1 MFQQVMNWM
10 RDNKI
15 LPQIS
20 DTERQALEAGD
31 VWIDGQ
37 FFGGKVDF
45 ENILAENYDQLPAH
59 EQAFLD
65 GPVEE
70 LLKMADAYELSRT
83 RKLPDDV
90 FKFMADNGFF
100 AMQIAKEYG
109 GMPMSTQAKSCIMAK
124 VSSYSGLLSAMVVI
138 PNSLGAA
145 ELLGHYG
152 TDEQKNYY
160 LPKLAKGEFI
170 PCFGLTEPTAGN

>member
-70 LLKMADAYELSRT
+70 LLKMADAYELSR
-83 RKLPDDV
+83 
-90 FKFMADNGFF
+90 
-100 AMQIAKEYG
+100 
-109 GMPMSTQAKSCIMAK
+109 
-124 VSSYSGLLSAMVVI
+124 
-138 PNSLGAA
+138 
-145 ELLGHYG
+145 
-152 TDEQKNYY
+152 
-160 LPKLAKGEFI
+160 
-170 PCFGLTEPTAGN
+170 

>member
-45 ENILAENYDQLPAH
+45 GNILA
-59 EQAFLD
+59 
-65 GPVEE
+65 G
-70 LLKMADAYELSRT
+70 S
-83 RKLPDDV
+83 
-90 FKFMADNGFF
+90 
-100 AMQIAKEYG
+100 
-109 GMPMSTQAKSCIMAK
+109 
-124 VSSYSGLLSAMVVI
+124 
-138 PNSLGAA
+138 
-145 ELLGHYG
+145 
-152 TDEQKNYY
+152 
-160 LPKLAKGEFI
+160 
-170 PCFGLTEPTAGN
+170 

>member
-45 ENILAENYDQLPAH
+45 ENKMVR
-59 EQAFLD
+59 
-65 GPVEE
+65 VE
-70 LLKMADAYELSRT
+70 
-83 RKLPDDV
+83 
-90 FKFMADNGFF
+90 
-100 AMQIAKEYG
+100 
-109 GMPMSTQAKSCIMAK
+109 
-124 VSSYSGLLSAMVVI
+124 SA
-138 PNSLGAA
+138 
-145 ELLGHYG
+145 
-152 TDEQKNYY
+152 
-160 LPKLAKGEFI
+160 
-170 PCFGLTEPTAGN
+170 

>member
-70 LLKMADAYELSRT
+70 LLKMADGYELSRT

-100 AMQIAKEYG
+100 AIDLSPPAVLNITDISFGILSLFIISRIFFLFLNIIFLLIPPEFAEFG
-109 GMPMSTQAKSCIMAK
+109 INTQYLPARDKN
-124 VSSYSGLLSAMVVI
+124 VVI
-138 PNSLGAA
+138 AA
-145 ELLGHYG
+145 PLFPRSSFV
-152 TDEQKNYY
+152 T
-160 LPKLAKGEFI
+160 
-170 PCFGLTEPTAGN
+170 